1 MKDNEKK
8 LQPTKSQDILQISNS
23 RKDFSILCK
32 YQLRCQRTNQ
42 ICIWIVT
49 RIKYANVYL
58 DGIFTKRTLTKQGV
72 NKAKDLYYSVATK
85 KSSISYG
92 AIACLIEDIPIEKAT
107 AVAEGLL
114 VIWNELTNLNK

>member
-1 MKDNEKK
+1 M
-8 LQPTKSQDILQISNS
+8 
-23 RKDFSILCK
+23 CK

-72 NKAKDLYYSVATK
+72 NKAKDLYYSVAIK